1 MSFIKTSIYSSRV
14 VVRIVAAPLVK
25 RSLQPN
31 ENYKLKNFTFMV
43 VCKQTDRVAAAKKP
57 IVKIDTSKRFTEAE
71 KIHKIFRS
79 LSCLKK
85 FPQI

>member
-1 MSFIKTSIYSSRV
+1 
-14 VVRIVAAPLVK
+14 
-25 RSLQPN
+25 
-31 ENYKLKNFTFMV
+31 MV
-43 VCKQTDRVAAAKKP
+43 VCKQTYRVVAAAKKP